1 MKFVSVRELRI
12 RPGQVWDG
20 LKKSG
25 EIVITS
31 GSKPIALLTKID
43 EETLER
49 EISAFRQSRAVLALE
64 DMQKASLKRG
74 LNKIS
79 AEEIQTE
86 IRAARKERKAAS
98 R

>member
-49 EISAFRQSRAVLALE
+49 EIFAFRQSRAVLALE
-64 DMQKASLKRG
+64 EMQKSSLKSG
-74 LNKIS
+74 ANKLS
-79 AEEIQTE
+79 AEEIEAE
-86 IRAARKERKAAS
+86 IRANRKERKAQK

>member
-12 RPGQVWDG
+12 RPGRVWDG
-20 LKKSG
+20 LKRAG

-49 EISAFRQSRAVLALE
+49 EIFAFRQSRASLSLE
-64 DMQKASLKRG
+64 DMQKSSLAGG
-74 LNKIS
+74 LNKLS
-79 AEEIQTE
+79 AEDIQAE
-86 IRAARKERKAAS
+86 IRASRKERKAAK